1 MSEGCG
7 CWGGTRGTFLTSNPD
22 EGSQAAPVEV
32 PLSAELDLHTFSP
45 SDVPSLVDEYIRACR
60 EKGLLSVRIVHGR
73 GKGVQRAR
81 VRQLLGARADVLS
94 YSDAP
99 PTWGFW
105 GATVVRLAPL
115 ARESS
120 EERRTNPEG

>member
-1 MSEGCG
+1 LALSSND
-7 CWGGTRGTFLTSNPD
+7 GTQP
-22 EGSQAAPVEV
+22 AAIEV

-60 EKGLLSVRIVHGR
+60 EKGLLSVRIIHGR

-105 GATVVRLAPL
+105 GATIVRLAPL
-115 ARESS
+115 AGESS
-120 EERRTNPEG
+120 EERRINPEE